1 MDVRFCTYINDS
13 KFLISFVGNCKGE
26 EEMNSRR
33 TKMQIYIDI
42 LKNLQKSNGR
52 MIKTHIVYKAN
63 LTHSRLKEY
72 LDFLISKE
80 FIEEKNNGGETFFVI
95 TEKVSPPLLFSSI
108 NSLEIKKSR
117 YSFSLE

>member
-1 MDVRFCTYINDS
+1 
-13 KFLISFVGNCKGE
+13 
-26 EEMNSRR
+26 MNSRR

-42 LKNLQKSNGR
+42 LRNLQKSNGK

-80 FIEEKNNGGETFFVI
+80 FIEERDNGKETFFVI
-95 TEKVSPPLLFSSI
+95 TEKGVKFLNDINKLRKISDAFGIPL
-108 NSLEIKKSR
+108 
-117 YSFSLE
+117 

>member
-1 MDVRFCTYINDS
+1 
-13 KFLISFVGNCKGE
+13 
-26 EEMNSRR
+26 MNSRR

-42 LKNLQKSNGR
+42 LKNLQKANGR

-80 FIEEKNNGGETFFVI
+80 FIEEKSNGNETFFVI
-95 TEKVSPPLLFSSI
+95 TEKGVKFLRDIDKLKKMSDAFGIPL
-108 NSLEIKKSR
+108 
-117 YSFSLE
+117 

>member
-1 MDVRFCTYINDS
+1 
-13 KFLISFVGNCKGE
+13 
-26 EEMNSRR
+26 MNSRR

-72 LDFLISKE
+72 LDFLLSKE
-80 FIEEKNNGGETFFVI
+80 FIEEKNNGNEIYFVI
-95 TEKVSPPLLFSSI
+95 TEKGLKFLNEINKLRKMSDAFGIPL
-108 NSLEIKKSR
+108 
-117 YSFSLE
+117 